1 MTGGHDSLTWTQP
14 DVMVETPLKTPRHV
28 VLEMSSPDY
37 VEKISRFFESSAGQS
52 KQDTVSNEA
61 AGAESDSGD
70 SLFITQKPVPEA
82 ARSRRRRQHH
92 PRSEPTSP
100 RDFQESESDT
110 SSSASH
116 EESKT
121 AQERRRAKYRLPK
134 YNFPFLTGRKRK
146 PQSTLL
152 PVKQN
157 TSLHNSTMGGFFKCV
172 RELWQAS
179 QRGDDVESALPT
191 LDMEGDDISPLSEE
205 ERSEDEDIKVVER
218 KCLVAPSK
226 KAKRQRTWCSQSKQE
241 RRNACNAREE
251 TSRGRQCE
259 LFDKTP
265 AKASRATPLCLDA
278 GSADKGESS
287 CGGVVERERS
297 NEPVTSDGHFLA
309 EMQTPKTK
317 RNLTRINKKVLFEQK
332 AREEELC
339 NDSDA
344 TVCELETFQ
353 RSRSK
358 YTQSGGEATT
368 AAEEPRPSQT
378 GQTEDKPKSQNLL
391 HSLPLLFSDSNN
403 DSSCNE
409 TRVKKRKKEK
419 KNRDQESVEEEN
431 DQSQEEPEDLHAVK
445 SVNVEVEEPPSL
457 SEGNRAE
464 PVASQTSDELE
475 FNGRTCMENSSH
487 VETIVRQKERDKRK
501 RSAADSVGEEVDGNL
516 ESDVK
521 MEDAVF
527 SVSCNGGR
535 KKKKR
540 IRSDEDVEQ
549 LQSSTAAEPLS
560 DDAEAQVKKKKR
572 KKEETTVDAEQREE
586 EEAANRADD
595 LPPVST
601 GQLEESGNGLE
612 NTAASEETE
621 SSYVKRKKHK
631 KKRQFSNHAA
641 QDGGEGGDVSFSNDA
656 ATLEESTAVSQK
668 KKKKALTEGVDNPH
682 TAEENEKVEDEFNTQ
697 KTKEGLEDQNAE
709 LVTKKKKKKKKK
721 TRSSRNVSEDGVT
734 QSDDS
739 VSVQKKEK
747 KRTSSSFLVADAE
760 ESDAQTLSE
769 QKSASPSVQAH
780 VWGAEKNA
788 VSVGDAETESAEIT
802 GKLEEKVGERKKKRK
817 RKMSVQQDG
826 VEKDHER
833 DFEEVNKTCQS
844 ALPETTDTSELVAP
858 MERVESAADEDVVL
872 KKKKKK
878 KKKSKDEPCPVIQ
891 ESPQAAAEE
900 TESEKSSLSTCGLV
914 SHKKKGKH
922 RCSADLSD
930 DSTSDLDTKKTLN
943 MVEPASP
950 SPETPG
956 DQALNDIREKK
967 KKKKKKKSECPDN
980 ILLEGKLPSKSAE
993 FEPEENKKKQR
1004 KKQSAVLSVLSS
1016 SPVSSGSSLSTSE
1029 LSSSNKHITVKRT
1042 LYNPRKDFL
1051 TDY

>member
-1 MTGGHDSLTWTQP
+1 MTGAHDSLTWTQP
-14 DVMVETPLKTPRHV
+14 DVMAETPIRKPRHV

-37 VEKISRFFESSAGQS
+37 VEKISRFLESSAGQS

-82 ARSRRRRQHH
+82 ERSRRRRQHH

-100 RDFQESESDT
+100 RDFQDSESDA

-116 EESKT
+116 GESKT
-121 AQERRRAKYRLPK
+121 AQERRRTKYRPPQ
-134 YNFPFLTGRKRK
+134 YSFPFLTGRKWK
-146 PQSTLL
+146 PQSSLL

-172 RELWQAS
+172 R
-179 QRGDDVESALPT
+179 DDVDSSLPT
-191 LDMEGDDISPLSEE
+191 LDMEGGDISPLSEE
-205 ERSEDEDIKVVER
+205 EEGSEDEDIKVVER

-226 KAKRQRTWCSQSKQE
+226 KAKRQQTWCSQLKQD
-241 RRNACNAREE
+241 RRNAGDAREE

-259 LFDKTP
+259 LLDKTP
-265 AKASRATPLCLDA
+265 AKASTSRTTPLCLDT
-278 GSADKGESS
+278 GSADNGESS
-287 CGGVVERERS
+287 CGGVVEREGN
-297 NEPVTSDGHFLA
+297 NEPVTSDGNFLA
-309 EMQTPKTK
+309 KMETPETK
-317 RNLTRINKKVLFEQK
+317 RYLTRGKKKVLFEQK

-339 NDSDA
+339 IDSDA
-344 TVCELETFQ
+344 TVCEPEKLQ
-353 RSRSK
+353 SPSK
-358 YTQSGGEATT
+358 YTESGREAST
-368 AAEEPRPSQT
+368 AAGEPRLAQSQ
-378 GQTEDKPKSQNLL
+378 SQSLL

-409 TRVKKRKKEK
+409 ARVKKRKKKK
-419 KNRDQESVEEEN
+419 KNRDRESVEEES
-431 DQSQEEPEDLHAVK
+431 DQRQEEPEDQHAVK
-445 SVNVEVEEPPSL
+445 SVNVEVERTPSL

-475 FNGRTCMENSSH
+475 FNGRTCLENSSH
-487 VETIVRQKERDKRK
+487 VETIARQKERDKRK
-501 RSAADSVGEEVDGNL
+501 RSAADSIRQEVDGNL

-527 SVSCNGGR
+527 SVSCNGVR

-540 IRSDEDVEQ
+540 MRSDEDVEK
-549 LQSSTAAEPLS
+549 LQSSTAAEPLN
-560 DDAEAQVKKKKR
+560 DDAETQVKKKRR
-572 KKEETTVDAEQREE
+572 KKEETTVEAAQGEE
-586 EEAANRADD
+586 EEAVDRAED

-601 GQLEESGNGLE
+601 GWLKESGNALE
-612 NTAASEETE
+612 NTAASEETQ

-668 KKKKALTEGVDNPH
+668 KKKKALTEEAGDSH
-682 TAEENEKVEDEFNTQ
+682 TAEENEKFEDECNTQ
-697 KTKEGLEDQNAE
+697 KTIEGLEDPNAD
-709 LVTKKKKKKKKK
+709 LVTKKKKKKKK
-721 TRSSRNVSEDGVT
+721 TRSSRNVSEDGVM

-739 VSVQKKEK
+739 VSVRKKEK

-760 ESDAQTLSE
+760 ESDAQTHSE
-769 QKSASPSVQAH
+769 RKSASPSVQA
-780 VWGAEKNA
+780 EKPA
-788 VSVGDAETESAEIT
+788 VSAGDAETESAEIT
-802 GKLEEKVGERKKKRK
+802 GKLEESNVGERKKKRK
-817 RKMSVQQDG
+817 RKVSVQQDS
-826 VEKDHER
+826 VEKEHER
-833 DFEEVNKTCQS
+833 DFEEANKTCQS
-844 ALPETTDTSELVAP
+844 ALPGTTDTSELVTSV
-858 MERVESAADEDVVL
+858 ERVESAADEDVVS

-878 KKKSKDEPCPVIQ
+878 KKKKTKDEPCRVVQ
-891 ESPQAAAEE
+891 ESPQAAAED
-900 TESEKSSLSTCGLV
+900 TESKKSSLTTCTLV

-922 RCSADLSD
+922 RRSADVSH

-956 DQALNDIREKK
+956 DQALNDIREEKK
-967 KKKKKKKSECPDN
+967 KKKKKKREFPDN
-980 ILLEGKLPSKSAE
+980 ILLEGKSSSKSAE
-993 FEPEENKKKQR
+993 LEPRENKKKQR

-1016 SPVSSGSSLSTSE
+1016 GPVFSGTSLSTSE
-1029 LSSSNKHITVKRT
+1029 LSSSNKHITIKRM
-1042 LYNPRKDFL
+1042 LYNPSKDFL
-1051 TDY
+1051 TDC